1 MNERI
6 SHNQIAQQ
14 QEELA
19 QSAGQDAEAWEPVS
33 HSEAASDTSEQ
44 EHDEAVYEQLQE
56 LIQNYRQ
63 RNDGRV
69 DTLTASARGY
79 LDNMDEIA
87 SELSR
92 ISSQLQYQPP
102 AEAKE
107 VMQRFVQDKGEQ
119 FGALRA
125 RLMSEGE
132 EGGSLAHESHQLA
145 VDIEDASAG
154 HELSEDGRH
163 KLRKVREV
171 VEEVAHEA
179 RALTYADEESQTTL
193 TQMLR
198 TMDELMYSNSGMEM
212 YAGQLRQYIE
222 RLSESLQQR
231 YVRLSRVQGELEN
244 MKT

>member
-1 MNERI
+1 MNGQI
-6 SHNQIAQQ
+6 SHNQMAQQ
-14 QEELA
+14 QEELT
-19 QSAGQDAEAWEPVS
+19 QSTSRDTEVWEPIS
-33 HSEAASDTSEQ
+33 RSEAAPDTSEQ

-69 DTLTASARGY
+69 DTLTASARGH
-79 LDNMDEIA
+79 LDIVDEIA

-92 ISSQLQYQPP
+92 LSSQLQYQPP

-125 RLMSEGE
+125 RLISEGE

-145 VDIEDASAG
+145 VDIEDASVG
-154 HELSEDGRH
+154 RELSEDGRH
-163 KLRKVREV
+163 KLRMVREV
-171 VEEVAHEA
+171 VEEVAYGTK
-179 RALTYADEESQTTL
+179 ALTYADEESQTTL
-193 TQMLR
+193 TQMVR